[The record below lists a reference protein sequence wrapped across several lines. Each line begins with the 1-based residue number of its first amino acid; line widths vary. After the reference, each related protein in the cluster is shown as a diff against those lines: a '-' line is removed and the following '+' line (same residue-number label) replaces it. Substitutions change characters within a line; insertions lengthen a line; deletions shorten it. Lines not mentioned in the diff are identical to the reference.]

1 MIRRNGARPGDDVWV
16 TGAIGDS
23 GAGLS
28 FLRNGG
34 QVRSRAARALIAAYR
49 TPDPP
54 MAFGQKLYKIASAAL
69 DVSDGLIQDAG
80 HLAAQSGIGLTL
92 TLEAVPLS
100 AALIAETGGGAAAR
114 IAACTAGDDYQILF
128 TAPRR
133 KAKAVL
139 ALAARTQTRVT
150 RIGTAGQGR
159 GVLVLDEDG
168 ERVSMPKGGY
178 THF

>member
-1 MIRRNGARPGDDVWV
+1 
-16 TGAIGDS
+16 
-23 GAGLS
+23 
-28 FLRNGG
+28 
-34 QVRSRAARALIAAYR
+34 
-49 TPDPP
+49 

-128 TAPRR
+128 TAPRP

-168 ERVSMPKGGY
+168 DPFAMPKGGY